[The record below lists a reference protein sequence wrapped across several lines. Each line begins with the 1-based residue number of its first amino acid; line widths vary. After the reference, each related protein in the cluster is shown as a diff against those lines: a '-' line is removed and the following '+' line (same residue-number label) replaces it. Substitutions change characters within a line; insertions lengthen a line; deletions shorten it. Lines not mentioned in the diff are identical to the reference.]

1 MRKRPDY
8 PLRSVDNALRLIVL
22 LRERG
27 PLRLSE
33 VAGELGISRS
43 TAHRLL
49 AMLEYHGFAGQDPA
63 TRAYLAGAGG
73 VDVRALARPALERLC
88 AEVEETVHLVVLRD
102 ASVEFLDSAETSRGL
117 RVGSRIGIRMP
128 AHCTA
133 AGKAILAQ
141 LSPEDLHRRYADG
154 RLERMTPRSIQSLRL
169 LEAEL
174 REVRERGYATNFAE
188 SEADVAAVAVAIP
201 RDIGGDR
208 ASITV
213 SAPITRLPA
222 KRAPRIA
229 AAAVLAVATL

>member
-8 PLRSVDNALRLIVL
+8 PLQSVDNALRLIVL

-33 VAGELGISRS
+33 VADQLGISRS

-63 TRAYLAGAGG
+63 TRAYVAGAGR
-73 VDVRALARPALERLC
+73 VDMRALARPALERLC
-88 AEVEETVHLVVLRD
+88 VEVEETVRLVVLRE

-117 RVGSRIGIRMP
+117 RVGSRVGVRMP

-141 LSPEDLHRRYADG
+141 LSPEELHRRYASG
-154 RLERMTPRSIQSLRL
+154 RLERMTPRSLQSLKR

-174 REVRERGYATNFAE
+174 GEVRERGYATNFAE

-201 RDIGGDR
+201 GDLGGDR

-213 SAPITRLPA
+213 SAPITRLPPE
-222 KRAPRIA
+222 RAPRIA
-229 AAAVLAVATL
+229 AAAVRAAATV

>member
-33 VAGELGISRS
+33 VADELEISRS

-49 AMLEYHGFAGQDPA
+49 AMLEYHGFAGQDPE
-63 TRAYLAGAGG
+63 TRAYVPGAGR
-73 VDVRALARPALERLC
+73 VDVRALARPALDRLC
-88 AEVEETVHLVVLRD
+88 AEVEETVHLVVLHG

-117 RVGSRIGIRMP
+117 RVGSRVGIRMP

-141 LSPEDLHRRYADG
+141 LSTEELHRRYAG
-154 RLERMTPRSIQSLRL
+154 NRLERMTPRSLHSLTR

-174 REVRERGYATNFAE
+174 AAVRERGYATNFAE

-201 RDIGGDR
+201 GDPGGDR
-208 ASITV
+208 ASISV
-213 SAPITRLPA
+213 SAPITRLRPE
-222 KRAPRIA
+222 RAPRIA
-229 AAAVLAVATL
+229 AAAARAAASV